1 MIRTWMRYL
10 GCIFLDRENARSAM
24 NSLREGTELL
34 KKAIRSQS
42 FQRAREAAVIRW
54 GILKAEPL
62 KWRKSKG
69 AAHPCAHQRHL

>member
-34 KKAIRSQS
+34 KKRLFDHNLSRGHAKPQ
-42 FQRAREAAVIRW
+42 
-54 GILKAEPL
+54 
-62 KWRKSKG
+62 
-69 AAHPCAHQRHL
+69 

>member
-34 KKAIRSQS
+34 KKGYSITIFPEGTRSRSDQM
-42 FQRAREAAVIRW
+42 

-62 KWRKSKG
+62 NGGKSKG